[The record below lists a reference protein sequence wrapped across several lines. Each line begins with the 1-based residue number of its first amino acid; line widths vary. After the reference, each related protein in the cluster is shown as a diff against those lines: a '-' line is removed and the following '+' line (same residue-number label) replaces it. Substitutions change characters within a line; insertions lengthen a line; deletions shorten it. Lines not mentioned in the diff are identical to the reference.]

1 MNTVNLIGRLTETP
15 QTKYPTN
22 ENEVAVTHYT
32 LAVNTY
38 AKNKKETAYI
48 RCTAFG
54 KLAETAEIYFHKGL
68 KIAVS
73 GRIKTGSYEKD
84 GQKIYTT
91 EIIVQSQ
98 EFAESRKQTATA

>member
-1 MNTVNLIGRLTETP
+1 MNTVNLIGRLTESP
-15 QTKYPTN
+15 QTKYPAN
-22 ENEVAVTHYT
+22 ENEVTVTHYT
-32 LAVNTY
+32 LAVNTW

-54 KLAETAEIYFHKGL
+54 KLAELADSYFQKGV

-84 GQKIYTT
+84 GQKVYTT

-98 EFAESRKQTATA
+98 EFAESRKQTAMA

>member
-32 LAVNTY
+32 LAVNTW

-48 RCTAFG
+48 RCTHAAHDDQG
-54 KLAETAEIYFHKGL
+54 GLLPIRNRASAHRGTA
-68 KIAVS
+68 
-73 GRIKTGSYEKD
+73 
-84 GQKIYTT
+84 
-91 EIIVQSQ
+91 
-98 EFAESRKQTATA
+98 